1 MIRKTALILAAMAM
15 SIGSASAAYV
25 TDAFTLSDI
34 DTLVVGDKTFSDFS
48 VGLISVPGGAVADVA
63 DHITV
68 RGFINA
74 GIIGIEF
81 QNPYLA
87 GTDEI
92 LDLTINYT
100 VTAGAGW
107 LINGI
112 GQGITPNLCADGCDA
127 SASLT
132 EIVRNLGGTTVGD
145 STVGFT
151 ASFEDFEDPFAEGS
165 DTLWFDGEKTLL
177 VSKDYNFFGATD
189 SKFQTGV
196 SAIRQTFY
204 QTPDGD
210 IPPVPEP
217 ATMLL
222 FSTALLG
229 LGFMRRK
236 KS

>member
-1 MIRKTALILAAMAM
+1 MLKKTAIILAALAM

-25 TDAFTLSDI
+25 TDAIALSQV
-34 DTLVVGDKTFSDFS
+34 DTLIVGDKTFSNFS
-48 VGLISVPGGAVADVA
+48 AGLVSVPGGAIADA
-63 DHITV
+63 TNNITV
-68 RGFINA
+68 QGFITN

-87 GTDEI
+87 GANQI

-100 VTAGAGW
+100 VTAGTGW

-112 GQGITPNLCADGCDA
+112 GQAITPNLCADGCDA

-132 EIVRNLGGTTVGD
+132 EIVRNLGGATVGN

-151 ASFEDFEDPFAEGS
+151 ASFQDFEDPFAEGGDVIS
-165 DTLWFDGEKTLL
+165 FAGEKTLN
-177 VSKDYNFFGATD
+177 VSKDYNFYGATN
-189 SKFQTGV
+189 SEFRTGV
-196 SAIRQTFY
+196 SLIQQTFY

-210 IPPVPEP
+210 IPDVPEP